1 MHGPGKIFME
11 QKSHK
16 ILIFEGYFLN
26 NMLIDWLLL
35 QSSTN
40 QCIFINLQDKINYAI
55 ITKNIIILAKEFLTN
70 YMLPKSNVQ
79 KDDISQVILIKNI
92 E

>member
-11 QKSHK
+11 HKSHK

-70 YMLPKSNVQ
+70 YMLPKSNVP
-79 KDDISQVILIKNI
+79 KDEINQVIFIKNI